1 MRLTPIQSIAAVA
14 ASLTVIVMLLALV
27 LWQRNQ
33 SLPPITPIKP
43 AASSLQ
49 VLAVTPPVQKIKE
62 ENHVRERPVFWAS
75 RKPFIPLLIKGKVK
89 AKQKLKLKPG
99 KEPFDK
105 VKLLG
110 IYDADGESGLIVS
123 SETTP
128 SQRLKVGDVFEG
140 WMLEHMNAKGG
151 VFAQGEKNTLLILQK
166 PKPASKEIRERS
178 FRQARKQ
185 AKSSKAKRQ

>member
-89 AKQKLKLKPG
+89 AKKKLKPG

-123 SETTP
+123 SATTP

-140 WMLEHMNAKGG
+140 WTLEFINSKGG
-151 VFAQGEKNTLLILQK
+151 LFVRGEKDRILLLQK
-166 PKPASKEIRERS
+166 PKAASKEIKAKRPH
-178 FRQARKQ
+178 QKRKQ
-185 AKSSKAKRQ
+185 ADLSKAKR